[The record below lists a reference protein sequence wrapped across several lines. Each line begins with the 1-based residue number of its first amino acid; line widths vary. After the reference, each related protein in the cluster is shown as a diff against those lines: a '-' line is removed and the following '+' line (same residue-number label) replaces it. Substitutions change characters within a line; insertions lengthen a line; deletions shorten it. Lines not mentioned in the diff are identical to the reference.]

1 MPGIRKNKKI
11 DKKFPSAEMAAILAA
26 TGAVPTGVAMK
37 NAKRLADMQEAI
49 KAEIGVRRLI
59 KD

>member
-11 DKKFPSAEMAAILAA
+11 DKKFPSAEMVGMLMAK
-26 TGAVPTGVAMK
+26 GAVPAGVAMK
-37 NAKRLADMQEAI
+37 NAKKLADMQKAI